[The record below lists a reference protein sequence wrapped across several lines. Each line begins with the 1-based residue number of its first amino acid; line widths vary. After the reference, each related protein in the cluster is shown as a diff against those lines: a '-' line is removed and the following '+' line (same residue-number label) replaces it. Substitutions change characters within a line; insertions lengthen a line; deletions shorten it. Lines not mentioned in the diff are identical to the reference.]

1 MTAERPVQGLG
12 SQVARGAVWT
22 VSFRMAD
29 RLLGLV
35 STLVLV
41 RLLAPSDFGIVA
53 MAMTLIAMIDVVTVG
68 EFGSAIIH
76 EPNPTRDHYDTA
88 WTLSAIF
95 GLCAMA
101 LLLAG
106 SLPAA
111 AFFDEP
117 RLVPVICALSV
128 LPLMS
133 GLYNM
138 GCIDFRKYLDFRKDF
153 LLQVGTKLSGLFVV
167 LPLAFVFRSYWALIG
182 GMIAGRLGGLALSFM
197 LHPFR
202 PRVSVRSARRL
213 FSFSGWLMINN
224 GLQFVRLRGAHFII
238 GRALGS
244 QGLGYYSIAH
254 EMANLPTSELASPIN
269 RAVFPGYAKLQYDR
283 PALQRGFLSVAGLI
297 ALVAV
302 PAGIGMAAIAHLF
315 VPAVL
320 GAQWLQTVPLISVLA
335 IGGTIYVLAANN
347 QSLYFAVGRP
357 RFRAML
363 TLAEIAVFLPLVA
376 VLIRPYGL
384 LGAAIA
390 FTATSALVVPVN
402 FALAARLLDLRFG
415 NVVAVLWRPL
425 VASGL
430 MAMAILAAFP
440 RSAERIG
447 TWANVQ
453 ALATAVTLGALVYAL
468 LIYIAWRVTGRPD
481 GAERWLLDRL
491 QALWLRVRK

>member
-1 MTAERPVQGLG
+1 MTAGRPAQGLG
-12 SQVARGAVWT
+12 SQVAKGAIWT

-41 RLLAPSDFGIVA
+41 RVLSPSDFGVVA
-53 MAMTLIAMIDVVTVG
+53 MAMTLFAMIEVVTVG

-88 WTLSAIF
+88 WTLSAVF
-95 GLCAMA
+95 GLSATA

-111 AFFDEP
+111 AYFNEP

-128 LPLMS
+128 MPLLS

-138 GCIDFRKYLDFRKDF
+138 GCVDFRKHLDFRKDF
-153 LLQVGTKLSGLFVV
+153 LLQVGTKLSGLLVV
-167 LPLAFVFRSYWALIG
+167 LPLAFVFRSYWALVG
-182 GMIAGRLGGLALSFM
+182 GMIAGRVGGLALSFA

-202 PRVSVRSARRL
+202 PRVSMRSAGRL
-213 FSFSGWLMINN
+213 FSFSSWLMLNN
-224 GLQFVRLRGAHFII
+224 ALHFIRLRGAHLII
-238 GRALGS
+238 GRVLGS
-244 QGLGYYSIAH
+244 QGLGIYTIAH
-254 EMANLPTSELASPIN
+254 EMSNLPTSELANPIN
-269 RAVFPGYAKLQYDR
+269 RAVFPGYAKLQHDR
-283 PALQRGFLSVAGLI
+283 SALQQGFLRVVGLI

-302 PAGIGMAAIAHLF
+302 PAGIGMAAVAHLF

-320 GAQWLQTVPLISVLA
+320 GPQWLETVPLISVLA
-335 IGGTIYVLAANN
+335 VGGTIYVLAANN

-363 TLAEIAVFLPLVA
+363 TLAEIALFLPLVA

-384 LGAAIA
+384 LGAAVA
-390 FTATSALVVPVN
+390 FTITAALVVPVN
-402 FALAARLLDLRFG
+402 FVLAARLLQMRLRSFL
-415 NVVAVLWRPL
+415 AVLWRPAI
-425 VASGL
+425 ASAL
-430 MAMAILAAFP
+430 MAATILATFP

-447 TWANVQ
+447 SWANVQ
-453 ALATAVTLGALVYAL
+453 ALATAITFGALVYAL
-468 LIYIAWRVTGRPD
+468 LIYIAWRATGRPD
-481 GAERWLLDRL
+481 GAERWLLDRCL
-491 QALWLRVRK
+491 ALWRRVRK

>member
-1 MTAERPVQGLG
+1 MTASRPTAGLG
-12 SQVARGAVWT
+12 SQVAKGAIWT

-29 RLLGLV
+29 RVLGLV

-95 GLCAMA
+95 GLSAAA
-101 LLLAG
+101 LLLLV

-111 AFFDEP
+111 EYFNEP

-128 LPLMS
+128 LPLLS

-138 GCIDFRKYLDFRKDF
+138 GCVDFRKYLEFRKDF

-167 LPLAFVFRSYWALIG
+167 LPLAFMFRSYWALVG
-182 GMIAGRLGGLALSFM
+182 GMIAGRVGGLALSFA

-202 PRVSVRSARRL
+202 PRVSVQSARRL
-213 FSFSGWLMINN
+213 FSFSGWLMLDNA
-224 GLQFVRLRGAHFII
+224 LQFIRLRGAHFII
-238 GRALGS
+238 GRVLGS
-244 QGLGYYSIAH
+244 QGLGLYSIAH
-254 EMANLPTSELASPIN
+254 EMSNLPTSELANPIN
-269 RAVFPGYAKLQYDR
+269 RAVFPGYAKLQHDR
-283 PALQRGFLSVAGLI
+283 PALQQGFLRVVGLI
-297 ALVAV
+297 ALVTV
-302 PAGIGMAAIAHLF
+302 PAGIGMAAVAHLF

-320 GAQWLQTVPLISVLA
+320 GPQWLETVPLISVLA
-335 IGGTIYVLAANN
+335 VGGAIYVLAANN

-357 RFRAML
+357 RFRALL

-384 LGAAIA
+384 LGAAVA
-390 FTATSALVVPVN
+390 FTVTAALVVPVN
-402 FALAARLLDLRFG
+402 FVLATRLLHLSLG
-415 NVVAVLWRPL
+415 TVVGVLWRPL
-425 VASGL
+425 LSSAV
-430 MAMAILAAFP
+430 MATAILALFP
-440 RSAERIG
+440 RSTERLG

-453 ALATAVTLGALVYAL
+453 ALAAAVALGALVYAAVA
-468 LIYIAWRVTGRPD
+468 YASWRVAGRPE
-481 GAERWLLDRL
+481 GAERWMLERCRGLWQRL
-491 QALWLRVRK
+491 QR

>member
-1 MTAERPVQGLG
+1 
-12 SQVARGAVWT
+12 
-22 VSFRMAD
+22 
-29 RLLGLV
+29 
-35 STLVLV
+35 
-41 RLLAPSDFGIVA
+41 
-53 MAMTLIAMIDVVTVG
+53 
-68 EFGSAIIH
+68 
-76 EPNPTRDHYDTA
+76 
-88 WTLSAIF
+88 
-95 GLCAMA
+95 
-101 LLLAG
+101 
-106 SLPAA
+106 
-111 AFFDEP
+111 
-117 RLVPVICALSV
+117 LSV

-138 GCIDFRKYLDFRKDF
+138 GCVDFRKYLDFRKDF

-182 GMIAGRLGGLALSFM
+182 GMIAGRIGGLVLSFA

-202 PRVSVRSARRL
+202 PRVSMRSASRL
-213 FSFSGWLMINN
+213 FSFSSWLMLNN
-224 GLQFVRLRGAHFII
+224 ALQFIRLRGAHFII
-238 GRALGS
+238 GRVLGT
-244 QGLGYYSIAH
+244 QGLGIYTIAH
-254 EMANLPTSELASPIN
+254 EMSNLPTSELANPIN
-269 RAVFPGYAKLQYDR
+269 RAVFPGYAKLQHDR
-283 PALQRGFLSVAGLI
+283 PALRGGFLRVVGLI

-302 PAGIGMAAIAHLF
+302 PAGIGMAAVAHLF

-320 GAQWLQTVPLISVLA
+320 GSQWLETVPLISVLA
-335 IGGTIYVLAANN
+335 VGGTIYVLAANN

-363 TLAEIAVFLPLVA
+363 TLAEIALFLPLVA

-390 FTATSALVVPVN
+390 FAATSALVVPIN

-430 MAMAILAAFP
+430 MTMAILAAFP

-453 ALATAVTLGALVYAL
+453 ALATAVTFGALIYAL

-481 GAERWLLDRL
+481 GAERWLLDRCL
-491 QALWLRVRK
+491 ALWRRVRK